1 MKIRANELEIELDNE
16 TLEELTKIG
25 TEESL
30 RYAVQLLE
38 PSSIIAKRNGRNVV
52 KMEDVREAFN
62 LFVDVKR
69 SVKYVKEYENLLL
82 K

>member
-1 MKIRANELEIELDNE
+1 MKIRADELEIELDNE

-38 PSSIIAKRNGRNVV
+38 PASVIAKRNGRNVV